1 MNFDMSYVLYG
12 LGIAAFAIIIIYF
25 SRVEEE
31 EDTKSKKVLRIEA
44 PSNQEVEQLKQ
55 RLNEQIMQQDR
66 EYQQT
71 LIQVREAENNR
82 RIEYAK
88 QVDNLRNVEAQL
100 IRDKEALLK
109 EKQEFVQE
117 KIESQ
122 KGKSTK
128 SHSKKTDT

>member
-1 MNFDMSYVLYG
+1 MSEVV
-12 LGIAAFAIIIIYF
+12 IA
-25 SRVEEE
+25 RVEEE

-44 PSNQEVEQLKQ
+44 PNQEVEQLKQ

-82 RIEYAK
+82 RVEYAK

>member
-12 LGIAAFAIIIIYF
+12 LVIAAFAIIIIYF

-44 PSNQEVEQLKQ
+44 PNQEVEQLKQ

-82 RIEYAK
+82 RVEYAK

>member
-12 LGIAAFAIIIIYF
+12 LVIAAFAIIIIYF

-44 PSNQEVEQLKQ
+44 PNQEVEQLKQ

-117 KIESQ
+117 KIEFQ